1 MMTAASTTLF
11 LLAGI
16 AAGQAYFG
24 AMRRSLAAFA
34 AGSRMAPLLLTVG
47 RLASI
52 LLFLLLAVRLGA
64 PPLLAAFIGFLIARA
79 IAVRAAEGRERC

>member
-16 AAGQAYFG
+16 AAGQAYFA
-24 AMRRSLAAFA
+24 AMRRSLTTFA
-34 AGSRMAPLLLTVG
+34 AGGRIVPLLLTLG

-64 PPLLAAFIGFLIARA
+64 LPLLAAFTGFLIARA
-79 IAVRAAEGRERC
+79 IAVRTAEGRA